1 MSALL
6 DDPVTERKILDVL
19 EDISNQLKL
28 IRMHQEFITGQI
40 IRVDELD
47 ED

>member
-19 EDISNQLKL
+19 EDIANQLKL
-28 IRMHQEFITGQI
+28 IRMQQEFITGQI

>member
-28 IRMHQEFITGQI
+28 IRMQQEFITGQI
-40 IRVDELD
+40 IKVDELD